1 VKDQH
6 RDVPSL
12 LPGTSRRELLKTF
25 AAAGAGAMLPV
36 RELLGQAGGPGAI
49 DVHQHYQAPFAGS
62 DGSRWSVSK
71 VLELMDKNGIATVII
86 SGGSYGDQ
94 VYTGTEAGRTMARKL
109 NDYAAKIVTDHP
121 KKFGF
126 FAVIPYPDADG
137 SLKEIEYAYDTLKAD
152 GVGIL
157 SSIGDKWPG
166 DPAFLPAFE
175 ELNRR
180 KAVAFVHPFVPKCC
194 RDLIPAG
201 EASVERDFDTTR
213 AVTNLLYSGTLA
225 QLPDIRYIINHSGA
239 AVPVMAGRIKD
250 RIPGAS
256 SYPAK
261 PQTEGKTPK
270 TPNGVFYELRKL
282 YYECA
287 HAAYPAA
294 MAALTKFAPPS
305 QYLFG
310 TDFPAEDPASTLN
323 ELKTVELSPEV
334 LRALYRG
341 NAERLFPRLKME
353 SSKS

>member
-1 VKDQH
+1 
-6 RDVPSL
+6 
-12 LPGTSRRELLKTF
+12 
-25 AAAGAGAMLPV
+25 
-36 RELLGQAGGPGAI
+36 
-49 DVHQHYQAPFAGS
+49 
-62 DGSRWSVSK
+62 
-71 VLELMDKNGIATVII
+71 
-86 SGGSYGDQ
+86 
-94 VYTGTEAGRTMARKL
+94 
-109 NDYAAKIVTDHP
+109 
-121 KKFGF
+121 
-126 FAVIPYPDADG
+126 VIPYPDADG
-137 SLKEIEYAYDTLKAD
+137 SLKEIEYAYDILKAD

-166 DPAFLPAFE
+166 DPAFLPAFR

-180 KAVAFVHPFVPKCC
+180 KAVAFIHPFVPKCC

-261 PQTEGKTPK
+261 PQTEGKTPQ

-294 MAALTKFAPPS
+294 MAALTTFAPPS

-310 TDFPAEDPASTLN
+310 TDYPAEDPASTLN
-323 ELKTVELSPEV
+323 ELKTVQLSPEV

-341 NAERLFPRLKME
+341 NAERLFPRLKQD
-353 SSKS
+353 KS